1 MTRLA
6 NLLEQI
12 DAGTVLLPEFQRGYV
27 WNRDQVRGLLRSLY
41 LEHPVG
47 GLLFWET
54 DSDDISYRGDS
65 RTAAGPRRLLLDGQ
79 QRVTTI
85 YGVVRGTPPPFFE
98 GDPKAF
104 SALHFDVENE
114 VFEFYS
120 AAKMKDNP
128 FWVDVTEL
136 FERGPMAY
144 LRRFSPD
151 THPQVDDAQLV
162 VYLDRLNKLREITR
176 LSLNEEKITD
186 SGRTVDDVVEIFNRV
201 NSGGTKLSKGDLAL
215 ASLCARRPEARQEL
229 RANLDRW
236 NQLGYGFS
244 LDWLLRNVTAVASGR
259 SVFDALG
266 KVTPEDFERAL
277 RSAARHID
285 TFLDAVSTR
294 LGLDHAQVLMAPAAL
309 HVASRLL
316 ELNGGRFDNDAHR
329 DRVLYWYIHA
339 ALWGRYTGS
348 AETALQQDYEA
359 ATRGGVDALIKNLE
373 RTRGGKLTIRP
384 DDFTGTNRG
393 ARFYPLL
400 YTLTRACGARD
411 LSSGLELRAE
421 NLGQQAALDIHR
433 LFPNEELRKAGYERG
448 HIQNLANF
456 CILPANTVDVL
467 KKRAPTDYLAEVER
481 DQPGVLESQWIPT
494 DPKLWRVENYL
505 EFLQARRELVT
516 AAAQK
521 FLESLLSGDAPGT
534 NLKPIRVRDESENP
548 AIARLRTA
556 VEDLADRGFVRPKF
570 EVEVTDPRTRRELV
584 VADALWPDGLQPGI
598 GDPVVLIHDG
608 NDVDLTRLTLLGYQV
623 FTSLD
628 ELLAYANRGSET
640 IEEAPEPEYA
650 DPEPVESMVAV
661 AAADVT
667 AEFTKTVNEA
677 IARAINETGYRP
689 GQFRRMVA
697 EMGAVATARKLL
709 ATKQLSEGFS
719 TLWEFERLDLTVEAA
734 VLDERFAE
742 LFTDQERE
750 TARFRLQQFGF
761 GG

>member
-1 MTRLA
+1 
-6 NLLEQI
+6 
-12 DAGTVLLPEFQRGYV
+12 
-27 WNRDQVRGLLRSLY
+27 
-41 LEHPVG
+41 
-47 GLLFWET
+47 
-54 DSDDISYRGDS
+54 
-65 RTAAGPRRLLLDGQ
+65 
-79 QRVTTI
+79 
-85 YGVVRGTPPPFFE
+85 
-98 GDPKAF
+98 
-104 SALHFDVENE
+104 
-114 VFEFYS
+114 
-120 AAKMKDNP
+120 
-128 FWVDVTEL
+128 
-136 FERGPMAY
+136 MAY

-151 THPQVDDAQLV
+151 THPEVDDVQLD
-162 VYLDRLNKLREITR
+162 VYLDRLNKVRQITR

-229 RANLDRW
+229 RKNLDRW

-244 LDWLLRNVTAVASGR
+244 LDWLLRNVTAVATGR
-259 SVFDALG
+259 SVFNALG
-266 KVTPEDFERAL
+266 KVTPEEFERAL
-277 RSAARHID
+277 WSAASHID

-294 LGLDHAQVLMAPAAL
+294 LGLDHAQVLMAPASL

-329 DRVLYWYIHA
+329 DRVLYWYVHA

-359 ATRGGVDALIKNLE
+359 AARGGVDALIKNLE

-384 DDFTGTNRG
+384 DDFTGANRG

-448 HIQNLANF
+448 HIQHLANF
-456 CILPANTVDVL
+456 CILPANTVDLL
-467 KKRAPTDYLAEVER
+467 KKRAPADYLAEVER
-481 DQPGVLESQWIPT
+481 DQPGVLESQWIPV

-521 FLESLLSGDAPGT
+521 FLESLLSGAAPSK

-548 AIARLRTA
+548 AVARLRAA
-556 VEDLADRGFVRPKF
+556 VEELVDRGFVRPKF

-584 VADALWPDGLQPGI
+584 VADALWPEGLQPGI
-598 GDPVVLIHDG
+598 GDPVVLIHDS
-608 NDVDLTRLTLLGYQV
+608 NDGDLTRLTVLGYQV

-628 ELLAYANRGSET
+628 ELVAYANRGSET
-640 IEEAPEPEYA
+640 IEELPETDYA
-650 DPEPVESMVAV
+650 DPEPVEAVVAV
-661 AAADVT
+661 AAADIT

-677 IARAINETGYRP
+677 IARAVSETGYRP

-734 VLDERFAE
+734 VIDERFAE

-750 TARFRLQQFGF
+750 TARFRLEQFGF
-761 GG
+761 RG

>member
-1 MTRLA
+1 MTRLET
-6 NLLEQI
+6 LLEQI

-54 DSDDISYRGDS
+54 DSDDIAYRGDS
-65 RTAAGPRRLLLDGQ
+65 RAAAGPRRLLLDGQ
-79 QRVTTI
+79 QRVTTM

-104 SALHFDVENE
+104 TALHFDVENE

-120 AAKMKDNP
+120 AAKMKGNP

-136 FERGPMAY
+136 FQRGPMAY

-151 THPQVDDAQLV
+151 THPQVDDA
-162 VYLDRLNKLREITR
+162 
-176 LSLNEEKITD
+176 
-186 SGRTVDDVVEIFNRV
+186 
-201 NSGGTKLSKGDLAL
+201 
-215 ASLCARRPEARQEL
+215 
-229 RANLDRW
+229 
-236 NQLGYGFS
+236 
-244 LDWLLRNVTAVASGR
+244 
-259 SVFDALG
+259 
-266 KVTPEDFERAL
+266 
-277 RSAARHID
+277 H
-285 TFLDAVSTR
+285 LDAVSSR

-316 ELNGGRFDNDAHR
+316 ELNGGRFDDDAHR
-329 DRVLYWYIHA
+329 DRVLYWYVHA
-339 ALWGRYTGS
+339 ALWGRYTGAS
-348 AETALQQDYEA
+348 ETALQQDYEA
-359 ATRGGVDALIKNLE
+359 AARGGVDALIKNLE

-384 DDFTGTNRG
+384 DDFTGANRG

-400 YTLTRACGARD
+400 YTLSRACGARD

-421 NLGQQAALDIHR
+421 HLGQQAALDIHR

-456 CILPANTVDVL
+456 CILPASTVDLL
-467 KKRAPTDYLAEVER
+467 KKRAPADYLAEVER
-481 DQPGVLESQWIPT
+481 DQPGVLESQWIPK
-494 DPKLWRVENYL
+494 DPTLWRVERYL
-505 EFLQARRELVT
+505 DFLQARRRLVT
-516 AAAQK
+516 SAAQK
-521 FLESLLSGDAPGT
+521 FLESLRAGAAPST
-534 NLKPIRVRDESENP
+534 NLRPIRVRDESENP
-548 AIARLRTA
+548 AVARLRAA
-556 VEDLADRGFVRPKF
+556 VEELADRGFVRPQYDA
-570 EVEVTDPRTRRELV
+570 EVTDPRTRRELV
-584 VADALWPDGLQPGI
+584 VADALWPEGLQPGI
-598 GDPVVLIHDG
+598 GDPVVLIRDS
-608 NDVDLTRLTLLGYQV
+608 NDVDPTRLTQLGYHV

-628 ELLAYANRGSET
+628 ELLAYASRGSET
-640 IEEAPEPEYA
+640 PQETSEPDDS
-650 DPEPVESMVAV
+650 DPQPVESVTSVAT
-661 AAADVT
+661 ADLA
-667 AEFTKTVNEA
+667 AEFTRTVNEA
-677 IARAINETGYRP
+677 IARAVSETGYRP

-761 GG
+761 RR